1 MELIRNFWESFRPG
15 LPLLAAL
22 VLGVLAL
29 AGLRRLLDRRYRNQ
43 ADRNM
48 RVQLIMLLLS
58 CLLLIVL
65 VIVSPIP
72 DSQKGQVLSLLGIVL
87 SAAIALSSTT
97 FLGNA
102 MAGLML
108 RSVRG
113 FRIGDFISVGEHFGR
128 VSERGLFHVEIQTEQ
143 RDLISVSNLH
153 LVTTPVKTIRSS
165 GTIVWTEVSLGYD
178 VPRSRIKDALLAA
191 ASDCEL
197 QDPYVH
203 VMSLGDFS
211 VVYRVSGLLTDVK
224 TLISTRARLR
234 AAVLDR
240 LHAGGIEI
248 VSPSFMNTRA
258 FEPKASFIPRRERAA
273 AEEEPAS
280 LVEDLVFDKAE
291 EAESLEQLRRRLES
305 MAEEAKALE
314 KALSEEGDAGDRTAK
329 ETRLQTLRRAHEILT
344 LRLQAEQKR
353 QEGS

>member
-1 MELIRNFWESFRPG
+1 MDLVGDFWNSIRTS
-15 LPLLAAL
+15 LPMVATL
-22 VLGVLAL
+22 VFGVLAL
-29 AGLRRLLDRRYRNQ
+29 TGARRLLDRRYRNQ
-43 ADRNM
+43 SDRGM

-58 CLLLIVL
+58 CLLLIV
-65 VIVSPIP
+65 VVVVSPIA
-72 DSQKGQVLSLLGIVL
+72 DGQKGQVLSLLGIVL

-113 FRIGDFISVGEHFGR
+113 FSIGDFISVGEHFGR

-143 RDLISVSNLH
+143 RDLISISNLH

-178 VPRSRIKDALLAA
+178 VPRSRINDALLAA
-191 ASDCEL
+191 AAKCEL

-203 VMSLGDFS
+203 VMNLGDFS
-211 VVYRVSGLLTDVK
+211 VVYRVSGLLADVK

-234 AAVLDR
+234 ACVLDE
-240 LHAGGIEI
+240 LHAAGVEI

-258 FEPKASFIPRRERAA
+258 FEPKATFIPSRERAA
-273 AEEEPAS
+273 EEPEPAG

-291 EAESLEQLRRRLES
+291 EAESLEQLRQRLEA
-305 MAEEAKALE
+305 MAEEMKALE
-314 KALSEEGDAGDRTAK
+314 KTLAEGGEDADRTGGEA
-329 ETRLQTLRRAHEILT
+329 RLQTLRRAREILS

-353 QEGS
+353 HEDT